1 MAAGDG
7 GRVLT
12 FRLSRIERIS
22 LLDETDFIPPPDD
35 YNPEIFRQ
43 SSWYVKG
50 GQLRRTIRLEIREPI
65 ASTVSDIRRHPT
77 QRIYRIDDYTVEL
90 AATIPDIEE
99 AARWILASSPG
110 ITVKAP
116 DELRAMVCDMA
127 SEVIAAN
134 STAENTASGARQS
147 SAESASRR
155 WAFPAK

>member
-77 QRIYRIDDYTVEL
+77 QKIQPQSRDNHPLRQLPGAGHFRRSESMFERHKMYYPRDYFT
-90 AATIPDIEE
+90 
-99 AARWILASSPG
+99 
-110 ITVKAP
+110 
-116 DELRAMVCDMA
+116 
-127 SEVIAAN
+127 
-134 STAENTASGARQS
+134 
-147 SAESASRR
+147 
-155 WAFPAK
+155 F